1 MNCDSSATTVTF
13 ELRFFGDERW
23 LCVQLTSSMADKSK
37 NEFMKID
44 HVYGAV
50 FKFFPQ
56 GIVTERGALWSICYI

>member
-1 MNCDSSATTVTF
+1 
-13 ELRFFGDERW
+13 
-23 LCVQLTSSMADKSK
+23 MADKSK

-50 FKFFPQ
+50 FRFFPQ